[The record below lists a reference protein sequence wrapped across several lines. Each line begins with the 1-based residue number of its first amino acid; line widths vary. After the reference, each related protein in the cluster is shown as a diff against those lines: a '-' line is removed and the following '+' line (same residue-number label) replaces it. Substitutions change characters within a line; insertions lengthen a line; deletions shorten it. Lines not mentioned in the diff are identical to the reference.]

1 MKYRDHVHVACI
13 GAGTSVAP
21 LQCEGR
27 GGAGCLLRVVTG
39 PQRQAEN
46 NILEI
51 LDRGGDTTRG
61 PELEGDPQEEKR
73 ATLSLPT

>member
-1 MKYRDHVHVACI
+1 MS
-13 GAGTSVAP
+13 TSPVSAP
-21 LQCEGR
+21 VRPSRLCSVR
-27 GGAGCLLRVVTG
+27 AGAGCLLRVVTG

>member
-1 MKYRDHVHVACI
+1 MSTSPVSAPVRPSRLCSVRA
-13 GAGTSVAP
+13 GAG
-21 LQCEGR
+21 R
-27 GGAGCLLRVVTG
+27 GAFFALLRPT
-39 PQRQAEN
+39 AEN

-51 LDRGGDTTRG
+51 LDRLGDTTRG

>member
-1 MKYRDHVHVACI
+1 MSMSPVSAPVRPSRLCSVRA
-13 GAGTSVAP
+13 GAGRGAFFAL
-21 LQCEGR
+21 LQ
-27 GGAGCLLRVVTG
+27 AG
-39 PQRQAEN
+39 QRQIY

-51 LDRGGDTTRG
+51 LDRLGDTTRG

>member
-1 MKYRDHVHVACI
+1 MLRALQLSN
-13 GAGTSVAP
+13 GT
-21 LQCEGR
+21 
-27 GGAGCLLRVVTG
+27 
-39 PQRQAEN
+39 AEN

-51 LDRGGDTTRG
+51 LDRLGDTTRG

>member
-1 MKYRDHVHVACI
+1 MSMSPVSAPVRPSRLCSVRA
-13 GAGTSVAP
+13 GAG
-21 LQCEGR
+21 R
-27 GGAGCLLRVVTG
+27 GAFFAWCPT
-39 PQRQAEN
+39 AEN

-51 LDRGGDTTRG
+51 LDRLGDTTRG

>member
-1 MKYRDHVHVACI
+1 MPP
-13 GAGTSVAP
+13 T
-21 LQCEGR
+21 
-27 GGAGCLLRVVTG
+27 
-39 PQRQAEN
+39 AEN

-51 LDRGGDTTRG
+51 LDLLGDTTRG